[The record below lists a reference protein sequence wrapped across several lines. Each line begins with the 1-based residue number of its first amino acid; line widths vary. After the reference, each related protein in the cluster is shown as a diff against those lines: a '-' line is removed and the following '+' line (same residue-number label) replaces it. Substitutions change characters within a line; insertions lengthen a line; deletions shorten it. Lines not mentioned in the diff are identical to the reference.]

1 MSPCSSCWIRTPSQ
15 KLTELRA
22 AFLSAAGEVYVGQ
35 EAWAHLEGLAGSTMA
50 RFLERYVHA
59 PLEALL
65 DEEPAELPDL
75 LLAMSP
81 ERVTIR
87 VGKEEFSIAP

>member
-1 MSPCSSCWIRTPSQ
+1 
-15 KLTELRA
+15 
-22 AFLSAAGEVYVGQ
+22 
-35 EAWAHLEGLAGSTMA
+35 MA

-65 DEEPAELPDL
+65 DEEPAELPDQ

-87 VGKEEFSIAP
+87 VGKEEFSIARDPQSGDDEEQPLPDDVDEQVGP